1 MHFLVLNRS
10 EQKCAR
16 AFSKKY
22 DFFDSKSILTLL
34 IALEHVSWHS
44 WNKDALKKFNSKAL
58 NVRARAQ

>member
-34 IALEHVSWHS
+34 IALEHVS
-44 WNKDALKKFNSKAL
+44 
-58 NVRARAQ
+58 